1 MSNENDDIRSI
12 SFDKLNNFIQKNNFP
27 SYRSNQIFNWINKST
42 LRSFDDMTNIP
53 KSLVKLLKEN
63 FVINIT
69 NILSKQV
76 SNDSTIKFAIKLHD
90 NLVVESVLIPSGNR
104 VTACVS
110 SQVGCSLDCGF
121 CATSKLLKMRNLHS
135 YEIFDQIMILN
146 SQSLKNYSLPISNI
160 VFMGMGEPLL
170 NYKNVIEAIKLIT
183 SEDGIK
189 ISNKKITL
197 STSGIS
203 KMIIKMSDDNI
214 KFNLAVSLHS
224 AVEETRNMIMPFS
237 KSFPLDKL
245 INSLD
250 YWYKKTKRKVTFEY
264 LIWKGIN
271 DDLEHIEALV
281 KICKRIPSKVNLIEY
296 NSIDS
301 PTFKKADDFWVDN
314 YLKIL
319 KKNKIPVSV
328 RRSRGKDINAACG
341 QLANKH

>member
-69 NILSKQV
+69 SILSKQV

-121 CATSKLLKMRNLHS
+121 CATSKLLRMRNLHS

-271 DDLEHIEALV
+271 DDLDHIEALV

-314 YLKIL
+314 YLKIM

>member
-12 SFDKLNNFIQKNNFP
+12 SFDKLNNFIQRNNFP

-110 SQVGCSLDCGF
+110 SQVGCSLDCEF
-121 CATSKLLKMRNLHS
+121 CATSKLLRMRNLHS

-170 NYKNVIEAIKLIT
+170 NYKNVIESIKLIT
-183 SEDGIK
+183 SQDGIK

>member
-121 CATSKLLKMRNLHS
+121 CATSKLLRMRNLHS

-170 NYKNVIEAIKLIT
+170 NYKNVIESIKLIT
-183 SEDGIK
+183 SQDGIK

>member
-42 LRSFDDMTNIP
+42 LRSFDDITNIP

-69 NILSKQV
+69 NIFSKQV

-90 NLVVESVLIPSGNR
+90 NLVVEAVLIPSGKR

-110 SQVGCSLDCGF
+110 SQVGCSLDCEF
-121 CATSKLLKMRNLHS
+121 CATSKLLRMRNLHS

-170 NYKNVIEAIKLIT
+170 NYKNVIESIKLIT
-183 SEDGIK
+183 SEHGIK

-224 AVEETRNMIMPFS
+224 AVEETRNIIMPFS

-319 KKNKIPVSV
+319 KKNKIPVSL

>member
-1 MSNENDDIRSI
+1 MSSENDDIRSI
-12 SFDKLNNFIQKNNFP
+12 SFDKLNKFVQKNNFP
-27 SYRSNQIFNWINKST
+27 RYRSNQIFNWINKSSF
-42 LRSFDDMTNIP
+42 RSFDDMTNIP

-63 FVINIT
+63 FVINVT

-76 SNDSTIKFAIKLHD
+76 SDDSTIKFAIKLHD
-90 NLVVESVLIPSGNR
+90 KLVVEAVLIPSGRR

-110 SQVGCSLDCGF
+110 SQVGCSLDCEF
-121 CATSKLLKMRNLHS
+121 CATSKLSRIRNLLS

-170 NYKNVIEAIKLIT
+170 NYKNVIESIKLIT

-224 AVEETRNMIMPFS
+224 AVEKTRNVIMPFS

-264 LIWKGIN
+264 LVWKGIN
-271 DDLEHIEALV
+271 DDLDHIEALV

-319 KKNKIPVSV
+319 KKNKISVSV

-341 QLANKH
+341 QLANKY

>member
-1 MSNENDDIRSI
+1 MSDENDDIRSI

-42 LRSFDDMTNIP
+42 IRSFDDMTNIP

-90 NLVVESVLIPSGNR
+90 NLVVEAVLIPSGNR

-110 SQVGCSLDCGF
+110 SQVGCSLDCEF
-121 CATSKLLKMRNLHS
+121 CATSKLLRMRNLHS

-170 NYKNVIEAIKLIT
+170 NYKNVIESIKLIT

-224 AVEETRNMIMPFS
+224 AVEETRNIIMPFS

-296 NSIDS
+296 NSVDS

-314 YLKIL
+314 YLNIL

-328 RRSRGKDINAACG
+328 RRSRGKDIDAACG

>member
-42 LRSFDDMTNIP
+42 FRSFDDMTNIP

-90 NLVVESVLIPSGNR
+90 NLVVEAVLIPSGKR

-110 SQVGCSLDCGF
+110 SQVGCSLDCEF
-121 CATSKLLKMRNLHS
+121 CATSKLLRMRNLHS

-146 SQSLKNYSLPISNI
+146 SQSLKNYLLPISNI

-170 NYKNVIEAIKLIT
+170 NYKNVIESIKLIT
-183 SEDGIK
+183 SGDGIK

-224 AVEETRNMIMPFS
+224 AVEETRNIIMPFS

-271 DDLEHIEALV
+271 DDLEHIQALV

-301 PTFKKADDFWVDN
+301 SAFKKADDFWVDN

>member
-12 SFDKLNNFIQKNNFP
+12 SFDKLNNFIQRNNFP

-69 NILSKQV
+69 SILSKQV

-121 CATSKLLKMRNLHS
+121 CATSKLLRMRNLHS

-170 NYKNVIEAIKLIT
+170 NYKNVIESIKLIT
-183 SEDGIK
+183 SEHGIK

-224 AVEETRNMIMPFS
+224 AVEETRNIIMPFS

>member
-27 SYRSNQIFNWINKST
+27 SYRSNQIFNWINKT
-42 LRSFDDMTNIP
+42 KLRSFDDMTNIP

-63 FVINIT
+63 FVINVT

-90 NLVVESVLIPSGNR
+90 NLVVEAVLIPSGKR

-110 SQVGCSLDCGF
+110 SQVGCSLDCEF
-121 CATSKLLKMRNLHS
+121 CATSKLLRMRNLHS

-170 NYKNVIEAIKLIT
+170 NYKNVIDSIKLIT

-224 AVEETRNMIMPFS
+224 AVEETRNIIMPFS

-296 NSIDS
+296 NSIDN
-301 PTFKKADDFWVDN
+301 PTFKKADDFWVDS

-319 KKNKIPVSV
+319 KKNKIPVSL
-328 RRSRGKDINAACG
+328 RRSRGQDINAACG

>member
-121 CATSKLLKMRNLHS
+121 CATSKLLRMRNLHS

-250 YWYKKTKRKVTFEY
+250 YWYKKTKRKVTLEY

>member
-42 LRSFDDMTNIP
+42 LRSFDEMTNIP

-121 CATSKLLKMRNLHS
+121 CATSKLLRMRNLHS

-170 NYKNVIEAIKLIT
+170 NYKNVIESIKLIT

>member
-42 LRSFDDMTNIP
+42 FRSFDDMTNIP
-53 KSLVKLLKEN
+53 KCLIKLLKEN

-90 NLVVESVLIPSGNR
+90 NLVVEAVLIPSGNR

-110 SQVGCSLDCGF
+110 SQVGCSLDCEF
-121 CATSKLLKMRNLHS
+121 CATSKLLRMRNLHS

-170 NYKNVIEAIKLIT
+170 NYKNVIESIKLIT

-301 PTFKKADDFWVDN
+301 PKFKKADDFWVDN

-328 RRSRGKDINAACG
+328 RRSRGKDIDAACG

>member
-12 SFDKLNNFIQKNNFP
+12 SFDKLNNFIQKNNFA

-53 KSLVKLLKEN
+53 KGLVKLLKEN

-90 NLVVESVLIPSGNR
+90 NLVVEAVLIPSGNR

-110 SQVGCSLDCGF
+110 SQVGCSLDCEF
-121 CATSKLLKMRNLHS
+121 CATSKLLRMRNLHS

-170 NYKNVIEAIKLIT
+170 NYKNVIESIKLIT

-203 KMIIKMSDDNI
+203 KMILKMSDDNI

-301 PTFKKADDFWVDN
+301 PEFKKADDFWVDN

>member
-69 NILSKQV
+69 NIVSKQV

-121 CATSKLLKMRNLHS
+121 CATSKLLRMRNLHS

>member
-121 CATSKLLKMRNLHS
+121 CATSKLLRMRNLHS

-170 NYKNVIEAIKLIT
+170 NYKNVIESIKLIT

-189 ISNKKITL
+189 ISNKKITV

>member
-27 SYRSNQIFNWINKST
+27 SYRSNQIFKWINKST
-42 LRSFDDMTNIP
+42 FRSFDDMTNIP

-121 CATSKLLKMRNLHS
+121 CATSKLLRMRNLHS

-170 NYKNVIEAIKLIT
+170 NYKNVIESIKLIT